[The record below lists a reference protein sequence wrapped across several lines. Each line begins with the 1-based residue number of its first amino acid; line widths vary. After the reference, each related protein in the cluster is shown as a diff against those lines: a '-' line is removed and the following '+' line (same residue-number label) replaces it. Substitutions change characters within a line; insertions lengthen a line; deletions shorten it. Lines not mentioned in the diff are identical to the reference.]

1 MLTVL
6 RITEP
11 GASTARP
18 ILARQES
25 ELLASYYQSPL
36 ADQGLNYSPHA
47 LDKRPTHRRTLSG
60 DSTSSSDYSSGSAS
74 DHSFEQVQPATRRA
88 SVPSEGGADRRRL
101 AIVQMDPVR
110 EADSPNSPSAVRSR
124 RGFETR
130 LEGLALVAPPDAA
143 RNLQEYIN
151 PPTSAPPTGS
161 RFNPHPHSEDKGHN
175 RSASEATSKTLKTKS
190 SRDVG
195 IVGTAPFSSQPLQ
208 SPKMKLHLQTASES
222 LPLPP
227 VFQEP
232 HSSRASTP
240 GTRASTPNS
249 VLPSSL
255 APKRQSTDLSVHTPE
270 IGQAKE
276 IHVPVASPVV
286 VDLGPDASLRV
297 GQSSFDRSSPALQVV
312 EPRSASPLPL
322 SSYLHYQ
329 PGLHA
334 TAGPLPPPPRAIFN
348 IDPSTPPPPRPPRL
362 HSPPPRNP
370 RSPRRGEFDAM
381 NQPLQLAVSA
391 ILSSSSGSSTPS
403 STSRSSSPPRAFE
416 TSTSSE
422 ESKDEPLHRREGA
435 FSPSII
441 STTPSTSPSDY
452 SPTTAQP
459 GRTIDGLIPN
469 VSNKGPVSVGSSSS
483 KDNNNKIDNAVSPS
497 VPILPPPPPRMD
509 SLPEV
514 PNEEWTHISRDLT
527 ASPTPSS
534 EEGHMSQD
542 HDRVSWE
549 SYSPPGSLSHSQE
562 ATPRK
567 ARVRTSLGAGLKRFA
582 SLPRTPSPGSRSSR
596 SLARSS
602 STSARSIG
610 GSPSPAA
617 QTSPLP
623 PPSSW
628 NPNANYAQSDLHAS
642 LDSRQSMP
650 RRRKIVS
657 RNPPALN
664 STDILSRKSA
674 LERCSLY
681 AQKINELYM
690 HDSGLSE
697 WVVEARFR
705 GSNGPKATP
714 LSERTP
720 GGGQPRHVSRSSIK
734 SEATFPLRPDAMV
747 ATDLST
753 KPSDIE
759 PSVPSLPYP
768 ALSPRSLTST
778 LPSASTMP
786 MPLRMLASATSSSSG
801 SSNSSKTSV
810 GFFSSLG
817 RKGSVSKPNKPT
829 PMASFS
835 ISSSSGG
842 GARLTKAP
850 PASMTTIS
858 SPRLLT
864 TSNSALPAIPGG
876 PRALPNRAG
885 DRALRTQSINT
896 AAFSSNMADRERS
909 AMLAKRPSL
918 FATPA
923 SSSSVGSRSSESPS
937 RSGRSSGT
945 PDRDRRDFEK
955 QVDHLSDLLPQA
967 ERDIL
972 AGYLRRAG
980 QDILAIG
987 QYLEDE
993 KNGVLRRD

>member
-6 RITEP
+6 RVTEP
-11 GASTARP
+11 GTSTARP
-18 ILARQES
+18 KIARQETD
-25 ELLASYYQSPL
+25 LLASYYQSPL

-60 DSTSSSDYSSGSAS
+60 DSTSSSDYSSGSVS
-74 DHSFEQVQPATRRA
+74 DHSIEQVQHTTRRA
-88 SVPSEGGADRRRL
+88 SIPTEGGADRRRL

-130 LEGLALVAPPDAA
+130 LEGLALVAPPDTA

-161 RFNPHPHSEDKGHN
+161 RSNPHPHSADKGHG

-195 IVGTAPFSSQPLQ
+195 IVGTAPFSSEPPQ
-208 SPKMKLHLQTASES
+208 SPKVKLHLQTASES
-222 LPLPP
+222 LLPV

-240 GTRASTPNS
+240 GTGASAPNS
-249 VLPSSL
+249 RPPSSL

-276 IHVPVASPVV
+276 IHVPVASPVI
-286 VDLGPDASLRV
+286 VDLGPDTSLRV

-334 TAGPLPPPPRAIFN
+334 TAGPLPPPPRAVFN

-362 HSPPPRNP
+362 HSPPPRSP
-370 RSPRRGEFDAM
+370 RRRGEFDTM

-391 ILSSSSGSSTPS
+391 ILGSSSGSSTPS
-403 STSRSSSPPRAFE
+403 STSRSNSPPRAVE

-441 STTPSTSPSDY
+441 SSTPSTSPSDY

-469 VSNKGPVSVGSSSS
+469 VNETRKGPVSVGGSSS
-483 KDNNNKIDNAVSPS
+483 KDNNNKIDKAVSPS
-497 VPILPPPPPRMD
+497 VPMVAPPPRME
-509 SLPEV
+509 SLPEL
-514 PNEEWTHISRDLT
+514 PNEEWTHVRRDLT

-562 ATPRK
+562 VTPGK
-567 ARVRTSLGAGLKRFA
+567 SRVRTSLGAGLKRIA

-596 SLARSS
+596 SLARSN

-610 GSPSPAA
+610 GSSSPAA

-628 NPNANYAQSDLHAS
+628 NPNANYAQSDLHAN
-642 LDSRQSMP
+642 LGSRQSMP

-664 STDILSRKSA
+664 SADILSRKSA
-674 LERCSLY
+674 VERCSLY

-690 HDSGLSE
+690 HDCGLSE

-705 GSNGPKATP
+705 GSNGSKATT

-720 GGGQPRHVSRSSIK
+720 GGGQPRHVSRSSMK

-759 PSVPSLPYP
+759 PAVPSLPYP
-768 ALSPRSLTST
+768 ALSPRSLTSP
-778 LPSASTMP
+778 LPSSTMP

-801 SSNSSKTSV
+801 SSNSSKTSGNL

-835 ISSSSGG
+835 ISSNSG

-850 PASMTTIS
+850 PASMTNNTIS
-858 SPRLLT
+858 NPRLLT
-864 TSNSALPAIPGG
+864 TSNSALPPIPGG

-909 AMLAKRPSL
+909 AVLAKRPSL
-918 FATPA
+918 FAAPA
-923 SSSSVGSRSSESPS
+923 SSSSAGSRSSGSPS

-945 PDRDRRDFEK
+945 PDRDRDFEK
-955 QVDHLSDLLPQA
+955 QVDKLSDLLPQA
-967 ERDIL
+967 DRNIL
-972 AGYLRRAG
+972 AGYLRRSG